1 MPSSGKTLE
10 KMQDVLDLIG
20 SKPAGPLYYALLELE
35 EAAWTAGYEAAKA
48 GYERLAPERSD
59 G

>member
-20 SKPAGPLYYALLELE
+20 SKPVGPLYDALLELE
-35 EAAWTAGYEAAKA
+35 EAAWSAGYEAAKA
-48 GYERLAPERSD
+48 GYERLVPS
-59 G
+59 